1 MAFLEVTSRNHK
13 KEQQQLRAQARK
25 MVSMANKRLRR
36 LEKNGMTSTPAYQ
49 LYLKEGGKPFSVKGK
64 NYNELQKEM
73 RKMRNFINAKTST
86 VRGANAVL
94 KEMAS
99 NTGIK
104 YKNLKEL
111 QAKSKKFFTLASKID
126 QYNQQIGMSAVL
138 GYQPIWNAINEYVQQ
153 EKIDLEDIDETLDNY
168 IQTIANM
175 CVREET
181 HTSFKE
187 WTKKNK
193 GKWIEM

>member
-13 KEQQQLRAQARK
+13 KELSELRK
-25 MVSMANKRLRR
+25 EANRLRSLANHRLQR
-36 LEKNGMTSTPAYQ
+36 LEKNGLQSTPAYQ
-49 LYLKEGGKPFSVKGK
+49 LYLKEGGKPFSIRGK

-73 RKMRNFINAKTST
+73 RKMRNFINSKTST
-86 VRGANAVL
+86 VRGANKVL
-94 KEMAS
+94 REMAT

-111 QAKSKKFFTLASKID
+111 RAKSKKFFTLASKID